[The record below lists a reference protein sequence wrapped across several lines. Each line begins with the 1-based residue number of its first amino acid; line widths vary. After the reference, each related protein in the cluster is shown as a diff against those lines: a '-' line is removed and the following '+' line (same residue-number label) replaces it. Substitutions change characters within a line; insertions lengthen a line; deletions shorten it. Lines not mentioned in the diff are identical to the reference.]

1 LLFLSFRLAPVAT
14 LLCTLLHALTAPTS
28 FGADFPGSS
37 PAKDDVN
44 KPFSQHDLRLS
55 GVRQA
60 VGVGVRNWRPF
71 SAFAQVNKLIVV
83 YKMLLHGSST
93 KMLTLIN
100 GGMLALSKAGGK
112 REEKRRKSAEAS
124 VQQLHVRW
132 EHAFFPHHPK
142 DLCRLG
148 HRGSS

>member
-1 LLFLSFRLAPVAT
+1 MPSITNNISFFPFGKIIRLFCDLFIFDLLYNVKHT
-14 LLCTLLHALTAPTS
+14 H
-28 FGADFPGSS
+28 
-37 PAKDDVN
+37 N
-44 KPFSQHDLRLS
+44 KRME
-55 GVRQA
+55 
-60 VGVGVRNWRPF
+60 PF